1 MSTPTTPTT
10 PTTST
15 NIYKLLGGIGVTI
28 FMVAGAPLLV
38 TRAGLMTPLPP
49 HAWFILFVTGAGL
62 VVKAVFGD
70 VAAGEFLFYKFGYDN
85 CVMAFGATLTAL
97 ALQVES
103 KDDLFPGI
111 DPMFHALGDPFVNR
125 SAEILIFLIVA
136 LVATVLTGRIAS
148 AIKNEKARGA
158 NVLSLFN
165 TFVGVGLLGI
175 YVIML
180 VSRG

>member
-10 PTTST
+10 SI
-15 NIYKLLGGIGVTI
+15 NIYKLLGGIVLTI
-28 FMVAGAPLLV
+28 FMVAGAPWLAA
-38 TRAGLMTPLPP
+38 RAGFVTPLPP

-62 VVKAVFGD
+62 VVKAVLGD

-85 CVMAFGATLTAL
+85 CVMAFGAALTAL

-103 KDDLFPGI
+103 KDDLFPGL
-111 DPMFHALGDPFVNR
+111 DPMFHALGDPFPNR
-125 SAEILIFLIVA
+125 STEILVFLILT
-136 LVATVLTGRIAS
+136 LVATMITGRIAS

-158 NVLSLFN
+158 TALSLFN
-165 TFVGVGLLGI
+165 AFVGVGLLGI

-180 VSRG
+180 VTRG